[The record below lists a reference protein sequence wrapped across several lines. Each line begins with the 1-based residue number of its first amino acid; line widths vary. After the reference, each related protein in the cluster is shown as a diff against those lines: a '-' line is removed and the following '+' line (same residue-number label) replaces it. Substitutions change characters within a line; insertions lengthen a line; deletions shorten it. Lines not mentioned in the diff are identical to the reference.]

1 MGGKSFRSNANEKAE
16 TPEETERIRS
26 MSKAIAQQ
34 AIFKEQDM
42 KVSLRELAVEAASE
56 AVVRGGW
63 DNEIA
68 AFIKK
73 RMDKRQQSITGG
85 RWHCI
90 VGPDFGSYVTHER
103 GCFCYFYLRRE
114 LSPVEAVE
122 KARCERKQR
131 QEQLAIS
138 GAADEEAE
146 QEDTVDSEV
155 EERRMIGILLWRT

>member
-1 MGGKSFRSNANEKAE
+1 MGGKSFRSNVNEKAE

-90 VGPDFGSYVTHER
+90 ER
-103 GCFCYFYLRRE
+103 AFW
-114 LSPVEAVE
+114 
-122 KARCERKQR
+122 
-131 QEQLAIS
+131 IS
-138 GAADEEAE
+138 
-146 QEDTVDSEV
+146 
-155 EERRMIGILLWRT
+155 

>member
-1 MGGKSFRSNANEKAE
+1 MRRNVNEKAE

-34 AIFKEQDM
+34 AIFKAQDM
-42 KVSLRELAVEAASE
+42 KGSLRDLAVEAASE
-56 AVVRGGW
+56 ALVRGGW

-73 RMDKRQQSITGG
+73 RMDTRQQSIAGG

-90 VGPDFGSYVTHER
+90 VGPDFGSHVTHER
-103 GCFCYFYLRRE
+103 GCFCYFYLRRK
-114 LSPVEAVE
+114 LSPVEVVE
-122 KARCERKQR
+122 KARCERKLR

-138 GAADEEAE
+138 GASDEEDE
-146 QEDTVDSEV
+146 QQQEEKADSEV
-155 EERRMIGILLWRT
+155 EERRMVGVLLWRT

>member
-1 MGGKSFRSNANEKAE
+1 MRRNVNEKAE

-34 AIFKEQDM
+34 AIFKAQDM
-42 KVSLRELAVEAASE
+42 KGSLRELAVEAASE

-73 RMDKRQQSITGG
+73 RMDTRQQSIAGG

-90 VGPDFGSYVTHER
+90 VGPDFGSHVTHER
-103 GCFCYFYLRRE
+103 GCFCYFYLRRK

-138 GAADEEAE
+138 GASDEEDE
-146 QEDTVDSEV
+146 QQQEEKADSEV
-155 EERRMIGILLWRT
+155 EERRMVGVLLWRT